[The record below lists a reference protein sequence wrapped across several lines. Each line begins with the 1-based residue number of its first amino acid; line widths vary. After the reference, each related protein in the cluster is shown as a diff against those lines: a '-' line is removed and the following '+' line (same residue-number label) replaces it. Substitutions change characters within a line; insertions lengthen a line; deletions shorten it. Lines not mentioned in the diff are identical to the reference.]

1 MNEEIMDREEA
12 AFEAISACIEDFEL
26 PFDEVS
32 EEVQAGLLK
41 VLVYMFKSGMAFT
54 ALKYDLPFDEV
65 MGEGDSEPRVH

>member
-12 AFEAISACIEDFEL
+12 AIEAIGACIEDLEL
-26 PFDEVS
+26 PFDELS
-32 EEVQAGLLK
+32 EEVQARLLN
-41 VLVYMFKSGMAFT
+41 VMVYMFKSGMAFT